1 MRSDDYKSQLVCL
14 LQKRTLKL
22 LMAPC
27 DLGPNDFIGFTEV
40 KVCVVHES
48 CGNYVKDRIF
58 ASDQALSVND
68 SLFGLA
74 VYIFEPIFKACF
86 QATSFGEDDFQG

>member
-1 MRSDDYKSQLVCL
+1 
-14 LQKRTLKL
+14 
-22 LMAPC
+22 MAPC

-40 KVCVVHES
+40 KVCVFHET
-48 CGNYVKDRIF
+48 CGTMSKKAIF
-58 ASDQALSVND
+58 VSDQTLSVND

-86 QATSFGEDDFQG
+86 QATCFGEDDFQG